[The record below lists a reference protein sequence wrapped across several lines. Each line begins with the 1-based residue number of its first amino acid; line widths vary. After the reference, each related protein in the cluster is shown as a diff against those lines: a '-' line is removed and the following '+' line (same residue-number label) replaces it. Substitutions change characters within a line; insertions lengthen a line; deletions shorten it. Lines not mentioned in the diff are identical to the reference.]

1 MIIGEIEVL
10 RRLHMLAMVY
20 LLGGMGGVSDILQR
34 CELQAEPR

>member
-10 RRLHMLAMVY
+10 RRLHILAMVY
-20 LLGGMGGVSDILQR
+20 LLGGVVGVSDILQP